1 MGISPVQ
8 LLILLLIV
16 AMLFGTKKLR
26 NVGSDLG
33 EAIKGFKKGL
43 KDGEDDGKTDAES
56 LTDKAAQSQ
65 AKVKEEIHAS
75 RDSRNNPSDQDQG

>member
-1 MGISPVQ
+1 MPNIGPVQ
-8 LLILLLIV
+8 LLIVLLIV

-43 KDGEDDGKTDAES
+43 KDGEEKNSETES
-56 LTDKAAQSQ
+56 LANKTSEAQAQ
-65 AKVKEEIHAS
+65 AKENVSATA
-75 RDSRNNPSDQDQG
+75 DAANGPGGRNQA

>member
-1 MGISPVQ
+1 MGNIGGVQ
-8 LLILLLIV
+8 LLIVLLIV

-43 KDGEDDGKTDAES
+43 KDGEEARTEAET

-65 AKVKEEIHAS
+65 AKVKDDIKSAA
-75 RDSRNNPSDQDQG
+75 DAVNNPNERSKD